1 MTLSA
6 IIDAIADEADD
17 ILDGVKNHNEARAA
31 ISEQITI
38 KYSTLS
44 GPERTKV
51 IDGVLS
57 VLAEEGFFE
66 LGSSSESED
75 EAETEEE

>member
-1 MTLSA
+1 M
-6 IIDAIADEADD
+6 DAIADEADD

-44 GPERTKV
+44 GPERTEV
-51 IDGVLS
+51 IDGVLAI
-57 VLAEEGFFE
+57 LAEEGFFNFR
-66 LGSSSESED
+66 SSSESVD
-75 EAETEEE
+75 EADENE

>member
-1 MTLSA
+1 M
-6 IIDAIADEADD
+6 DAIADEADD

-51 IDGVLS
+51 IDGVLAI
-57 VLAEEGFFE
+57 LAEEGFFNFRS
-66 LGSSSESED
+66 GSEPID
-75 EAETEEE
+75 DTGEEE